1 MNPGAAT
8 ARRIAL
14 AAWLL
19 LAACVLAWPFT
30 GARIGPIATAIAF
43 LPLLLPLHGL
53 IAGSPATIR
62 TAPMAVA
69 PALAWAIT
77 EALVNAGA
85 RVHMAVTLALL
96 VAAFAAMLP
105 VIRGTPR
112 T

>member
-1 MNPGAAT
+1 MNADVAT

-30 GARIGPIATAIAF
+30 GSRIGPVATGVAF

-53 IAGSPATIR
+53 VAGSPVTLR
-62 TAPMAVA
+62 TTPMAVA
-69 PALAWAIT
+69 PALAWALT
-77 EALVNAGA
+77 EALVNPAA
-85 RVHMAVTLALL
+85 RAHMAATLALL